1 MKELENRLTVVL
13 KDITD
18 WLKFAEAK
26 NLALITFNS
35 VWLSYCIKNVFD
47 SNVIDYK
54 WAYRRASLMCI
65 ISLIICFIGFI
76 PKISNNKVFY
86 TFIKWIIGKK
96 KKQDNMLFYKH
107 ISKYS
112 NEEYYK
118 KFQIDIMG
126 KEEDTYNTNI
136 NKYEKAL
143 IQQIISLS
151 LIATKKYYLFSASI
165 VITSVPFIGLLIEL
179 VKQM

>member
-1 MKELENRLTVVL
+1 MKDLENRLTAVL
-13 KDITD
+13 KDVTD

-47 SNVIDYK
+47 SSVIDYK
-54 WAYRRASLMCI
+54 WAYVRASLMCI

-76 PKISNNKVFY
+76 PKISNNKAFHS
-86 TFIKWIIGKK
+86 FIKWILGKK
-96 KKQDNMLFYKH
+96 RKQDNMLFYKH

-112 NEEYYK
+112 NEAYYR

-126 KEEDTYNTNI
+126 KEDDSYNTNK

-143 IQQIISLS
+143 IEQIISLS
-151 LIATKKYYLFSASI
+151 LIASKKYYLFTVSI
-165 VITSVPFIGLLIEL
+165 LITVIPFIGLFIEV
-179 VKQM
+179 VKQI